1 MSIKILLDMLDRL
14 TDFIKMIKTFYTRLR
29 QIFANAGHSQE
40 PRAGHTVAIQSMP
53 TLHVTGSD
61 L

>member
-29 QIFANAGHSQE
+29 QIYTNAGRSQE
-40 PRAGHTVAIQSMP
+40 PRARHTGAIQSMP
-53 TLHVTGSD
+53 PLHVTGSD
-61 L
+61 